1 MTVKEFF
8 KGKAFKCIMVLLS
21 IMLISGILLSVCW
34 GFLEVTDEERFN
46 RKINAMYNGETVTS
60 VEQDIADK
68 NTSVSGATIQSVW
81 LIKEKKDYLVQ
92 AASRGYGG
100 DVTCWIA
107 VSLNDDMK
115 TVKGIRKVIKYAVGD
130 SAELISYIGE
140 EIYEKFATD
149 YEDGKVFDYGT
160 KENNDE
166 YIYTGASNTL
176 SAICR
181 CVNGSVEFIKAY
193 AGGGSV
199 VDPYEAYVLRDIIN
213 MDATTWTVDNGVVS
227 YSVVTDRL
235 GAAGSF
241 TVTLKVGADKK
252 VADYTVT
259 INGST
264 TQPDYVSLMDAS
276 VLNGSLF
283 NGKELA
289 FFTGIYG
296 ENMEYTP
303 VTGVDGNTL
312 VTGATNSAYPSKS
325 TYLCASA
332 AAFALAN
339 YDTCVTAPKGG
350 N

>member
-8 KGKAFKCIMVLLS
+8 KGKAFKCITVLLS

-46 RKINAMYNGETVTS
+46 RKINAMYNGEAVTS

-68 NTSVSGATIQSVW
+68 NTSVSGATIQNVW
-81 LIKEKKDYLVQ
+81 LIEEKKDYLVQ

-100 DVTCWIA
+100 DIVCWIA
-107 VSLNDDMK
+107 VSLNDDMQ

-140 EIYEKFATD
+140 EVYEKFATD
-149 YEDGKVFDYGT
+149 YVDGKVFDYGT
-160 KENNDE
+160 KGTEE

-193 AGGGSV
+193 ASGGSV
-199 VDPYEAYVLRDIIN
+199 VDPLEGFSHTEYIDGAK
-213 MDATTWTVDNGVVS
+213 TTWTVDGTAVN
-227 YSVVTDRL
+227 YTVVTM
-235 GAAGSF
+235 GNAPAGSF
-241 TVTLKVGADKK
+241 TITLTVDGDK
-252 VADYTVT
+252 TVKNYVIAT
-259 INGST
+259 NGST
-264 TQPDYVSLMDAS
+264 AEKYINDMSAVAKD
-276 VLNGSLF
+276 LNGKSLQEVE
-283 NGKELA
+283 GYLA
-289 FFTGIYG
+289 SDSGDTTI
-296 ENMEYTP
+296 
-303 VTGVDGNTL
+303 L
-312 VTGATNSAYPSKS
+312 HTGATKS
-325 TYLCASA
+325 NTLCYQA

-339 YDTCVTAPKGG
+339 YDTCLTTPKGG